1 MLIIH
6 KRALFKVGV
15 LAMMPRVGDTGILLL
30 EDNKVPLQMLG
41 GSVTSLTGTYLRLAK
56 SHM

>member
-1 MLIIH
+1 MIP
-6 KRALFKVGV
+6 G
-15 LAMMPRVGDTGILLL
+15 VGDTGILLL
-30 EDNKVPLQMLG
+30 EDNKDPLQMLG